1 VPGDMLDAGN
11 QYLHQLASDDSMDT
25 LDLLRQRAYAVYLL
39 TRQGNVTT
47 NELAAVQKRLQ
58 EAFPNDWKNDLAA
71 AWLAASYELLKQ
83 DKEANAMIAGPQRK
97 LERKDAPR
105 FEYGYYTDPLT
116 RDASVLYLLSKY
128 FPDRAKALSPQVME
142 NIAGPLAR
150 NEFNTLS
157 SAMTVLALDAYA
169 STNAVGLDKLAISE
183 VHADGSVK
191 LISTL
196 QGNLLQSGSW
206 SAAASK
212 LRFVNGSSLPAWR
225 VTSQAGYDRGI
236 PDKAIKNGLEIV
248 RDYTGINGN
257 PLDKI
262 TLGEEIEVHMK
273 IRATGEEGA
282 ANVAIVDLLPGGF
295 EPVIEPPP
303 APSQTDKS
311 NNDQGD
317 QVDQANQGGNSGN
330 DASDAQ
336 PAPWHSPIGL
346 ASSTWQPDYAD
357 IREDRV
363 VIYGT
368 ATTDVKEFVY
378 RIKASNAGKFL
389 VPPAFGES
397 MYDRRIQ
404 ARSPG
409 GATLTVVRTP

>member
-1 VPGDMLDAGN
+1 
-11 QYLHQLASDDSMDT
+11 
-25 LDLLRQRAYAVYLL
+25 
-39 TRQGNVTT
+39 
-47 NELAAVQKRLQ
+47 
-58 EAFPNDWKNDLAA
+58 
-71 AWLAASYELLKQ
+71 
-83 DKEANAMIAGPQRK
+83 
-97 LERKDAPR
+97 
-105 FEYGYYTDPLT
+105 
-116 RDASVLYLLSKY
+116 
-128 FPDRAKALSPQVME
+128 
-142 NIAGPLAR
+142 
-150 NEFNTLS
+150 
-157 SAMTVLALDAYA
+157 
-169 STNAVGLDKLAISE
+169 LDKLAISE

-191 LISTL
+191 AISTL

-248 RDYTGINGN
+248 RDYTGTNGK

-262 TLGEEIEVHMK
+262 TLGEEIEVHVK
-273 IRATGEEGA
+273 IRATGDEGA

-303 APSQTDKS
+303 AANRTDES
-311 NNDQGD
+311 NSGQGD
-317 QVDQANQGGNSGN
+317 QEDQANQGGDSG
-330 DASDAQ
+330 ASDAR

-346 ASSTWQPDYAD
+346 ASSTWQPEYAD

-368 ATTDVKEFVY
+368 ATPDVKEFVY
-378 RIKASNAGKFL
+378 RIKASNAGRFL

-404 ARSPG
+404 ARSAG